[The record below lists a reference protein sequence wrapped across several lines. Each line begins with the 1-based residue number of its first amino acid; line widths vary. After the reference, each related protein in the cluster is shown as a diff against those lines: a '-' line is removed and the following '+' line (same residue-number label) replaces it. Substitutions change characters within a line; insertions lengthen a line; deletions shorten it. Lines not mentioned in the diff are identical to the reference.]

1 MTIEEK
7 RKIGIF
13 PKGLT
18 NGFGKKLE
26 ISSLFRFSY
35 KGLDTLVDYILHRQH
50 GFSKGVNPW
59 FWSKVSLSLFFF

>member
-18 NGFGKKLE
+18 NDFGKKFE
-26 ISSLFRFSY
+26 ISPEFRFSY

-50 GFSKGVNPW
+50 GFPDYKNDIRR
-59 FWSKVSLSLFFF
+59 KTKN